1 MSHRIRTSLIVL
13 AALALFT
20 RPAAANLV
28 TNGSFET
35 GDFTGWSAFGNL
47 GFTGVTGDFN
57 GVLPTDGSYQASF
70 GPVGSVGGITQ
81 TIATTPGATY
91 AFSFDL
97 ANLGGLPSFV
107 DASFGGTTVL
117 SLTNPSDFS
126 YTAYLFSVV
135 ASGNA
140 TAVTFR
146 FRQDPSYFLLDDVT
160 LEQTGVPEPGS
171 LFLLGLGLAGAAH
184 RVRARRD

>member
-1 MSHRIRTSLIVL
+1 MSHRIRISLVVL

-35 GDFTGWSAFGNL
+35 GNFTGWSTSGNL
-47 GFTGVTGDFN
+47 GFTGVMGEFS
-57 GVLPTDGSYQASF
+57 GVLPTDGSYQAYF
-70 GPVGSVGGITQ
+70 GPIGSVGGITQ

-97 ANLGGLPSFV
+97 ANLGGGPSFV
-107 DASFGGTTVL
+107 DATFGGTTVL
-117 SLTNPSDFS
+117 SLTDPSAFQ
-126 YTAYLFSVV
+126 YTTHLFYVV
-135 ASGNA
+135 ASGDT
-140 TAVTFR
+140 TAVTFQ
-146 FRQDPSYFLLDDVT
+146 FRQDPSFFLLDDVS
-160 LEQTGVPEPGS
+160 LEQTGAPEPGS

-184 RVRARRD
+184 RVRVRRD